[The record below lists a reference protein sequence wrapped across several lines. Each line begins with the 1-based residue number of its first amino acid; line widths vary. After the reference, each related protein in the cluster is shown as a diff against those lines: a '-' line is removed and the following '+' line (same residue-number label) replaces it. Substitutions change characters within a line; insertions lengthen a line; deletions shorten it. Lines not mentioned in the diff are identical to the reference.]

1 MDFALTE
8 EQKQYRYEFINFA
21 HDHLSNI
28 QESQPFSRQIWK
40 EIADFGMFGLT
51 IGEEYGGLGE
61 SYLTAALAFDALGYA
76 CKNNGLIFAIN
87 NHIWVAQNLI
97 YLYGTPLLKDK
108 YVKKMVEG
116 ELIGAFALTEAESG
130 SDAFNMSTRA
140 EADGSYYV
148 LNGCKM
154 FISNGPI
161 ADIFIVLARTD
172 KSRFT
177 AFVVEKNYNGVKVG
191 GDIKKMGLE
200 GCPTSEVLFENCRVP
215 KDNILGTFNLGE
227 AIISEALEWER
238 CYEFVPHIGA
248 MQRIME
254 SCIEQAKA
262 RKQFGK
268 PISEY
273 QAVSHKISDMYVCIE
288 MCRQMLYKI
297 AWMKDNGKRAFV
309 ETSVFKLYLSENYVK
324 TCQNAM
330 QIFGAY
336 GYSKEYD
343 LEREM
348 RDALASTVYSGTSE
362 IQRNT
367 IFRMISI

>member
-1 MDFALTE
+1 MNFALTE
-8 EQKQYRYEFINFA
+8 DQKQYRYEFTKFA
-21 HDHLSNI
+21 NEHLNVRED
-28 QESQPFSRQIWK
+28 QEFSRQLWK
-40 EIADFGMFGLT
+40 EMANFGVFGLT
-51 IGEEYGGLGE
+51 IDEEYGGLGE
-61 SYLTAALAFDALGYA
+61 SYLTAAIAFEALGYA

-97 YLYGTPLLKDK
+97 FLYGSSVLKNK
-108 YVKKMVEG
+108 YVRKMVQG
-116 ELIGAFALTEAESG
+116 DLIGAFALTEAESG
-130 SDAFNMSTRA
+130 SDAFNMSTKA
-140 EADGSYYV
+140 EDKGEYYL

-161 ADIFIVLARTD
+161 ADVFVVIARTD
-172 KSRFT
+172 QSKFT
-177 AFVVEKNYNGVKVG
+177 AFIVEKCFSGVKIG
-191 GDIKKMGLE
+191 SNIEKMGLDS
-200 GCPTSEVLFENCRVP
+200 CPTCEVSFENCCVP
-215 KDNILGTFNLGE
+215 KENILGGLNLGE
-227 AIISEALEWER
+227 AIMSAALEWER

-254 SCIEQAKA
+254 TCIEQAKS

-273 QAVSHKISDMYVCIE
+273 QAVSHKISDMYVSIE
-288 MCRQMLYKI
+288 LSRQMLYKI
-297 AWMKDNGKRAFV
+297 AWMKDNGKRAFI
-309 ETSVFKLYLSENYVK
+309 ETSIFKLYLSENYVK

-343 LEREM
+343 LEREL
-348 RDALASTVYSGTSE
+348 RDALASTIYSGTSE

-367 IFRMISI
+367 IFRLISI